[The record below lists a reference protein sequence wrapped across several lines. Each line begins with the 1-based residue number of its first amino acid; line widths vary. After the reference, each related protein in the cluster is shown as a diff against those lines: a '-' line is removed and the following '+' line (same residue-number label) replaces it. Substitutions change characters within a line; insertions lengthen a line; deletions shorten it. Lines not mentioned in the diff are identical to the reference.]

1 MESSQLLSIIEEQYR
16 QFKRKETGIPRKL
29 DIQRQMDMPQVS
41 FITGIHRSG
50 KSTWLHQISE
60 NYDTWY
66 FMNFDDERLAGFE
79 LEDFQKT
86 MICFKKMSQASVIFF
101 DEIQHVSGWEQ
112 FIRRIYDEGFKVYI
126 TGSNSKILESDL
138 ATRLTGR
145 YIRTEMYPFS
155 FSEFLLFKKIS
166 YNSFITDEIAIILR
180 ELEEYLFNGGFPEYI
195 RSKDEE
201 VLQRLYEDVLYK
213 DLIAHFG
220 IRNIGGFK
228 KLSLFLATNFTKIFS
243 YNSLAKT
250 LQLHS
255 PNTVKEYISLLQE
268 SYLFDELLK
277 YDVSLKRQ
285 YLSMRKIY
293 MVDNG
298 LRNSVAFK
306 TSDDKGR
313 LLENLVFIELKRRK
327 HNIFYYKTRNNRE
340 VDFLIAEDSLRLLQ
354 VCYDLSDPYTQEREI
369 KALTEAMKELSLRES
384 TLITY
389 NSDHE
394 YLKINGF
401 TIQVLPVWKWL
412 LTAETDIIK

>member
-86 MICFKKMSQASVIFF
+86 MICFKKMSEASVIFF

-354 VCYDLSDPYTQEREI
+354 VCYDLSDPYTREREI

>member
-1 MESSQLLSIIEEQYR
+1 MESSQLLSIIEEQHG
-16 QFKRKETGIPRKL
+16 QFKRKDPGIPRKL
-29 DIQRQMDMPQVS
+29 DIRRQMDLPQIS
-41 FITGIHRSG
+41 FITGIRRSG
-50 KSTWLHQISE
+50 KSTWMRQISE
-60 NYDTWY
+60 NYDSWY

-79 LEDFQKT
+79 LEDFQKI
-86 MICFKKMSQASVIFF
+86 MISFKKMAGAPVIFF
-101 DEIQHVSGWEQ
+101 DEIQHISGWEQ
-112 FIRRIYDEGFKVYI
+112 FIRRIYDDGYKLYI
-126 TGSNSKILESDL
+126 TGSNSKILGSDL

-145 YIRTEMYPFS
+145 YIRTEMFPFS
-155 FSEFLLFKKIS
+155 FSEFLSFKGIT
-166 YNSFITDEIAIILR
+166 YHSFVTDEIAAILR
-180 ELEEYLFNGGFPEYI
+180 ELEEYLFKGGFPEYI
-195 RSKDEE
+195 RTRDEE

-243 YNSLAKT
+243 YNSLAKI

-285 YLSMRKIY
+285 YLSMKKIY

-327 HNIFYYKTRNNRE
+327 HTIFYYKTRNNRE
-340 VDFLIAEDSLRLLQ
+340 VDFLIAENPVSLIQ
-354 VCYDLSDPYTQEREI
+354 VCYDLSDPYTLEREI
-369 KALTEAMKELSLRES
+369 KAMTEAMKELSLKES

-389 NSDHE
+389 NSEQE

-401 TIQVLPVWKWL
+401 TILVLPVWKWL
-412 LTAETDIIK
+412 LTTV

>member
-41 FITGIHRSG
+41 FITGIRRSG

-86 MICFKKMSQASVIFF
+86 MICFKKMSEASVIFF

-112 FIRRIYDEGFKVYI
+112 FIRRVYDEGFKVYI
-126 TGSNSKILESDL
+126 TGSNSKILGSDL

-369 KALTEAMKELSLRES
+369 KALTEAMKELSLQES
-384 TLITY
+384 ILITY
-389 NSDHE
+389 NSDQE

-412 LTAETDIIK
+412 LTAEKDTIK